1 MPRLTPDSTESENG
15 SSPSEAYSG
24 DSFCRQGDC
33 SHLVSGLFAE
43 FGGPFIATGIPFSV
57 ASITKIKVCPMSF
70 GDLSRICLDW
80 TSYSS
85 SSYSLFQRYSR
96 LPFGGSP

>member
-1 MPRLTPDSTESENG
+1 MVIRKKRYGLLAHNEGESFSKG
-15 SSPSEAYSG
+15 AGLG
-24 DSFCRQGDC
+24 DDT
-33 SHLVSGLFAE
+33 LAKPGLFAE
-43 FGGPFIATGIPFSV
+43 FGGPFIATGNLFSA

-70 GDLSRICLDW
+70 GDLSQICLDW

-85 SSYSLFQRYSR
+85 SSYSLFQRYRR